1 MSGGWLEGLSVLV
14 TGGGSGIGRG
24 VVDAYVAEGARVT
37 VLERSAERCA
47 DLRDRHGGRV
57 TAVQGDTAD
66 PADVRR
72 AVDAAAGADGR
83 LDNLTVCAGVF
94 DGHASL
100 RDIPPAVLP
109 AAFEEVYR
117 VNVLGCLVAVSAAL
131 PRLVAS
137 RGSVTLT
144 LSVSA
149 FHPEGGGVLYGSSKW
164 ALRGVVAHLA
174 RDLAPEVRV
183 NGVAPG
189 GTGGTRLAGLA
200 SLGQQVTADRVPG
213 RDERI
218 REGNVLRVL
227 PLPEDHAGAYV
238 YLASPERA
246 RVVTGAVVNTDGGR
260 G

>member
-1 MSGGWLEGLSVLV
+1 MNGWLEGLSALV

-24 VVDAYVAEGARVT
+24 VVEAYLAEGARVT
-37 VLERSAERCA
+37 VLERSAGACA
-47 DLRDRHGGRV
+47 DLRARHGDRV
-57 TAVQGDTAD
+57 AAVPGDTAD
-66 PADVRR
+66 PGDVRR
-72 AVDAAAGADGR
+72 AVDAAVDHGGR
-83 LDNLTVCAGVF
+83 LDHLTACAGVF

-100 RDIPPAVLP
+100 RDVPLAALP

-117 VNVLGCLVAVSAAL
+117 VNVLGCLVAVAAAL
-131 PRLVAS
+131 PALLAS

-144 LSVSA
+144 LSGSA
-149 FHPEGGGVLYGSSKW
+149 FYPEGGGVLYGSSKW
-164 ALRGVVAHLA
+164 ALRGVVSHLA

-200 SLGQQVTADRVPG
+200 SLGQQLTADQVPG
-213 RDERI
+213 RDERL
-218 REGNVLRVL
+218 RRGNVLGVL

-238 YLASPERA
+238 YLASPRHA